1 MSDPALDRFY
11 KLAQSEPGFEMPDG
25 ESLKQDPTPAPSFPG
40 NTPPRNSKETL
51 DKEVSSVLGSLPY
64 KKMIVGKERETKKM
78 YTIGALS
85 EALGNKPVTIRSWE
99 AKGWLPKA
107 TYRTSKPRGEQ
118 VPGKTVQGKRLYSQ
132 EQVMF
137 LVKAYNSHILTPAK
151 ANWPG
156 FRTYIKRYY
165 PKR

>member
-78 YTIGALS
+78 YTIAILHGFARLS
-85 EALGNKPVTIRSWE
+85 TH
-99 AKGWLPKA
+99 GW
-107 TYRTSKPRGEQ
+107 
-118 VPGKTVQGKRLYSQ
+118 
-132 EQVMF
+132 
-137 LVKAYNSHILTPAK
+137 
-151 ANWPG
+151 
-156 FRTYIKRYY
+156 
-165 PKR
+165 